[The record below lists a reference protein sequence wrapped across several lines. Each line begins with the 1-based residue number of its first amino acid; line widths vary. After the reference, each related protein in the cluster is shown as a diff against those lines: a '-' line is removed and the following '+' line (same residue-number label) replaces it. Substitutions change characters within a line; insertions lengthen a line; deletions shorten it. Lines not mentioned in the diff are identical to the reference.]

1 MPTEPRPL
9 PDESERRQ
17 AVQERTRN
25 VLVDAGAGTGK
36 TTLVIDRVV
45 EMVAPTDVRAT
56 PAPLDRLAVIT
67 FTRRAAG
74 ELRYRL
80 RQKLLEAL
88 RDAGT
93 EEPRATRLRL
103 ALGAVDTAYIGT
115 IHSFADRLLRLR
127 PVEAGISPRDRKS
140 TRLNSSHITI
150 SYAVYCLKKKKT
162 HVKEMLG
169 LPNRSTRLASALEVT
184 GWVVPV
190 VLERR
195 GVNYLDPTEI
205 SAGTG
210 TALFSRRQP

>member
-17 AVQERTRN
+17 AVRERARN

-45 EMVAPTDVRAT
+45 EMVAPTEPGAT

-93 EEPRATRLRL
+93 AEPRATRLRL

-127 PVEAGISPRDRKS
+127 PVEAGISPSYEIGEDTDELVRAVFDRLVHGAE
-140 TRLNSSHITI
+140 TAQLAQALGGRFAGPVPIAEGEETI
-150 SYAVYCLKKKKT
+150 RPAGSCSLPWTSGWAPASRARAV
-162 HVKEMLG
+162 
-169 LPNRSTRLASALEVT
+169 
-184 GWVVPV
+184 WW
-190 VLERR
+190 RR
-195 GVNYLDPTEI
+195 CT
-205 SAGTG
+205 
-210 TALFSRRQP
+210 TA